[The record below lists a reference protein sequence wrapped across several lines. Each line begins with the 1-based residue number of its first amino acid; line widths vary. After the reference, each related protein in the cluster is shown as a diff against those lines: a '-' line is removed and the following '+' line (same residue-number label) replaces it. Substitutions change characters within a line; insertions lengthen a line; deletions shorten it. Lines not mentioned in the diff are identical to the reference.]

1 MEFVAIALLTALFWL
16 DDDVAIICSIMLG
29 LIPHLERSYA
39 DPAKARSIAKAS
51 VMKIF
56 IISCEMI

>member
-16 DDDVAIICSIMLG
+16 VDDVAIICSIMLG

-51 VMKIF
+51 VMKI
-56 IISCEMI
+56 S